1 MGEVRP
7 VREGVEAAPA
17 DLTDAIG
24 LAYRKASAKLA
35 CEFCAIPRQQVCT
48 ILLNGIVDN
57 AARGMRDVDQL
68 CDAAF
73 ALLRRSGQVRA
84 HDEYQW

>member
-1 MGEVRP
+1 MGEVLAI
-7 VREGVEAAPA
+7 REGVEAAPT

-35 CEFCAIPRQQVCT
+35 SGFCAIPQQQACT
-48 ILLNGIVDN
+48 NLLNGIVDN

-68 CDAAF
+68 CEAAR

-84 HDEYQW
+84 HDEYQP